1 MKTIHQIPFAALG
14 MGAAF
19 TVLWGVADPVA
30 AFAEVRTYT
39 GVGKCA
45 MGDLVSPEQATC
57 KGIGRLSAGRGAQP
71 KEGKNL
77 EPDGAGLFK
86 LGQ

>member
-30 AFAEVRTYT
+30 AF
-39 GVGKCA
+39 
-45 MGDLVSPEQATC
+45 P
-57 KGIGRLSAGRGAQP
+57 
-71 KEGKNL
+71 
-77 EPDGAGLFK
+77 
-86 LGQ
+86 